1 MIRTFCYQSLIFLL
15 CFIKLYFMSLLQGVI
30 TIQRVEYDSTDL
42 ILKAS
47 YMIGVLVIGNII
59 DNVSTPK
66 YLSIAIQFSL
76 AITWFSTGALVYYIE

>member
-1 MIRTFCYQSLIFLL
+1 
-15 CFIKLYFMSLLQGVI
+15 MSLLQGVI

>member
-1 MIRTFCYQSLIFLL
+1 M
-15 CFIKLYFMSLLQGVI
+15 
-30 TIQRVEYDSTDL
+30 EYDSTDL

-66 YLSIAIQFSL
+66 YLSMALQFSL
-76 AITWFSTGALVYYIE
+76 AITWLSTSALVYYIQKTYPAGTHLDYELTNIVIKLVGLA